1 MNLHPDDIKELLAKG
16 WGQRHP
22 MAWEGRVASPPVPRT
37 FVMVYAPRG
46 ELLTSLTHP
55 GGKGDWEGVG
65 GHERI
70 YVLTGACC
78 AVQTRLI

>member
-1 MNLHPDDIKELLAKG
+1 MVGTDTSDRAMHMNLHPDDIKELLAKG

-46 ELLTSLTHP
+46 ELLTSLTQP
-55 GGKGDWEGVG
+55 RG
-65 GHERI
+65 ERG
-70 YVLTGACC
+70 LERG
-78 AVQTRLI
+78 